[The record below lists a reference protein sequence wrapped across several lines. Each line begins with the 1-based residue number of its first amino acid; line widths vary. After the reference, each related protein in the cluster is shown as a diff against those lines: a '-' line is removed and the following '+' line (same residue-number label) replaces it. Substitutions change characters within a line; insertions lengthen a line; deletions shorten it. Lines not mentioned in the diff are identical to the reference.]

1 MFTKA
6 QSSGKKTT
14 PLTQK
19 NTVESLSDL
28 GGGIIDQFLGNNYDS
43 NEMRSREGMYG
54 YNAPEAPRKRESHN
68 LFSFSNYHEK
78 EVVTREIQALTN
90 EIKKMVEMLKSE
102 ASELVKDAG
111 KLAVEPI
118 SDKPG
123 IYHERFLETILSLL
137 RALRATIGESRTWM
151 QALISKKKKRGSL
164 FASLS
169 KKQGTQYS
177 LSQEHQ
183 VTRSVQ

>member
-1 MFTKA
+1 MDTKA
-6 QSSGKKTT
+6 QKKRA
-14 PLTQK
+14 Q
-19 NTVESLSDL
+19 NTIESLSNVGTSIVD
-28 GGGIIDQFLGNNYDS
+28 GASNIVDQFLGNTEYRR
-43 NEMRSREGMYG
+43 NESFNRP
-54 YNAPEAPRKRESHN
+54 APEAPRKRESHT
-68 LFSFSNYHEK
+68 LFTFSNYHEK

-90 EIKKMVEMLKSE
+90 EIKKMIEVLKSE
-102 ASELVKDAG
+102 TSELVRDAG

-118 SDKPG
+118 SEKPG

-137 RALRATIGESRTWM
+137 RVLRATIGESKTWM
-151 QALISKKKKRGSL
+151 QALISKKKRRGSL